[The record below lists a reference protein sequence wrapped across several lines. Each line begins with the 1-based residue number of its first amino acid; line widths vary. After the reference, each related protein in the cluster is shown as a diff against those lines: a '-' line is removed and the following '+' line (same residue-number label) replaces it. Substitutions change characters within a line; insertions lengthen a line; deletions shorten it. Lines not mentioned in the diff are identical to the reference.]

1 MLGTVLFNVN
11 VAVDLLLKVKT
22 SMKIPKKKVLRT
34 FTECT
39 QRVAHKGN

>member
-22 SMKIPKKKVLRT
+22 SMKIPKKKSL
-34 FTECT
+34 EHL
-39 QRVAHKGN
+39 QDAHKE